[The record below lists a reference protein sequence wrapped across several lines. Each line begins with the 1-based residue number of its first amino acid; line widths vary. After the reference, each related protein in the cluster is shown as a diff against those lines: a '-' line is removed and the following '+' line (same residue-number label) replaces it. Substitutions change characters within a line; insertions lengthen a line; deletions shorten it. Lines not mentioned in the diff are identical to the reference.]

1 MIKTNLRP
9 SDVFD
14 AGTAL
19 LLIMFLLVVPV
30 VIGLGSIALGIYVGN
45 FELTA
50 CGQFFCSPCFFYMAI
65 ERLL

>member
-19 LLIMFLLVVPV
+19 LLILFLLVVPV
-30 VIGLGSIALGIYVGN
+30 VIGLVSIAIGMYAGN
-45 FELTA
+45 FELVA
-50 CGQFFCSPCFFYMAI
+50 FGAI
-65 ERLL
+65 LLFSLFILYSN

>member
-19 LLIMFLLVVPV
+19 LLILFLLVVPV
-30 VIGLGSIALGIYVGN
+30 IIGLGSIALGIYAGN

-50 CGQFFCSPCFFYMAI
+50 C
-65 ERLL
+65 

>member
-19 LLIMFLLVVPV
+19 LLIMFLLFVPV
-30 VIGLGSIALGIYVGN
+30 IIGLGSIALGIYAGN

-50 CGQFFCSPCFFYMAI
+50 CGAI
-65 ERLL
+65 LLFSLFLLYGN

>member
-19 LLIMFLLVVPV
+19 LLIMFLLIVPV

-50 CGQFFCSPCFFYMAI
+50 CGAI
-65 ERLL
+65 LLFSMFLLYGN

>member
-14 AGTAL
+14 AGIAL

-30 VIGLGSIALGIYVGN
+30 IIDLGSIILGIVLGD
-45 FELTA
+45 FELAA
-50 CGQFFCSPCFFYMAI
+50 CGAI
-65 ERLL
+65 LLFSLFLLYSN